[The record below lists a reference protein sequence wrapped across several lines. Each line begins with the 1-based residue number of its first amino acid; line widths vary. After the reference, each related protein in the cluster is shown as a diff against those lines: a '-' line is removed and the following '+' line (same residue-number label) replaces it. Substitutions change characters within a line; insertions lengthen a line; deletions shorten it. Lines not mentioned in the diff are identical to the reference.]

1 MQVLNWQVLIFVS
14 IFGSYLALS
23 KLNKKISLKV
33 SFVISVAWTFW
44 TIKKIW
50 GALFYWQIG
59 VIWVS
64 FSIAWY
70 LHQKDKKID
79 KQEKLINELKDV
91 IDNFSPDQ
99 QGLIQ
104 KSLRT
109 DPTSTISNQEHLTFL
124 HETLSSARDS
134 IIILSGWI
142 TKHVVNE
149 KFIELTREALRR
161 GVSVYIGYG
170 YNNFNNQ
177 PGVSPSTRI
186 ALDNLLNLEK
196 WTKDKNGDLLVKQ
209 IMYEEKESHMK
220 LILCDNKFTV
230 LGSNNWLSNSK
241 FNTLELSVKVESQ
254 ELTLE
259 LEKTTMTRFDG
270 VT

>member
-1 MQVLNWQVLIFVS
+1 M
-14 IFGSYLALS
+14 
-23 KLNKKISLKV
+23 
-33 SFVISVAWTFW
+33 
-44 TIKKIW
+44 
-50 GALFYWQIG
+50 
-59 VIWVS
+59 IWVS

-70 LHQKDKKID
+70 LHKKDKKID

-124 HETLSSARDS
+124 HETLSTARDS

-161 GVSVYIGYG
+161 VVSVCIGYG
-170 YNNFNNQ
+170 YNNFNN
-177 PGVSPSTRI
+177 I
-186 ALDNLLNLEK
+186 
-196 WTKDKNGDLLVKQ
+196 DLK
-209 IMYEEKESHMK
+209 
-220 LILCDNKFTV
+220 
-230 LGSNNWLSNSK
+230 
-241 FNTLELSVKVESQ
+241 
-254 ELTLE
+254 
-259 LEKTTMTRFDG
+259 
-270 VT
+270 